1 MQLASGSCVGLLGP
15 NGAGKT
21 TLLKALAGLLPIET
35 GQVSFNDHP
44 IADARLITYVPQR
57 EAVDW
62 DFPITVRG
70 LAEMGRYSVL
80 GVWKPFGARDEA
92 IVGEA
97 LQVADLTAFA
107 NRQLKA
113 LSGGQQQRAFL
124 ARAWAQEAEIYLLD
138 EPFGGLD
145 KNASQAFA
153 AAIHRLRD
161 SGKLLIVSHHNLV
174 DAGSFSTTCSF
185 STANW
190 SRLDPPTKRSSSDNI
205 DRAYSTRS
213 SPDASDELARR
224 AVHYEF
230 MRRALLACVL
240 IGFTNGFLG
249 APMSS
254 CDASRSWRT
263 RSPIRCCPDSP
274 WRRC

>member
-1 MQLASGSCVGLLGP
+1 VSRRLVIEDLTVSYHRIPAVHHLDVQLASGSCIGLLGP

-35 GQVSFNDHP
+35 GRISFNGQP
-44 IADARLITYVPQR
+44 TSDARLITYVPQR

-70 LAEMGRYSVL
+70 LAELGRYPAL
-80 GVWKPFGARDEA
+80 GLWKPFGAQDEK

-107 NRQLKA
+107 NRQLRA

-124 ARAWAQEAEIYLLD
+124 ARAWAQEAAIYLLD

-161 SGKLLIVSHHNLV
+161 SGKLLIISHHNLV
-174 DAGSFSTTCSF
+174 DARELFDHVLILNGELVAFGP
-185 STANW
+185 TAQTLT
-190 SRLDPPTKRSSSDNI
+190 RENI
-205 DRAYSTRS
+205 DRAYSTR
-213 SPDASDELARR
+213 
-224 AVHYEF
+224 
-230 MRRALLACVL
+230 
-240 IGFTNGFLG
+240 IFTG
-249 APMSS
+249 PK
-254 CDASRSWRT
+254 R
-263 RSPIRCCPDSP
+263 
-274 WRRC
+274 